1 MFGRRSPQRPA
12 DEFPIIVQHPQYL
25 ISLAQS
31 AGADTTEA
39 QASLANAMGS
49 ADLKSLYIYA
59 FDAAEKA
66 AEALVLRHLRLL
78 QAEGLLYGEVEWMLR
93 TAKADWLRASNES
106 VARASKIVE
115 RAKSRGTDLK
125 GRAVAAKSRIDAL
138 LDQIEAPAYASPR
151 MRLRAAEFRDR
162 IDAVIDQLLDE
173 DVPGAGAAAE
183 ALQVEMLGLEER
195 RGKALQ
201 AVSRATLLLRQI
213 SDLSASFDPEL
224 ARMEEMLISARAMAE
239 GEEFESAIGIAG
251 AIKPLAMQHLP
262 EKMRA
267 PWPYVCPICF
277 GPQCPE
283 CAVRIDAGNQRCHI
297 ACECGAGYHICCLSV
312 QKDFPCSYCDR
323 ILNKGDKAAAA
334 G

>member
-1 MFGRRSPQRPA
+1 VFGRRPAQRPA

-25 ISLAQS
+25 ISLAQA
-31 AGADTTEA
+31 AGADAAEA
-39 QASLANAMGS
+39 QASLASAMNA
-49 ADLKSLYIYA
+49 ADVKSLYIYA

-66 AEALVLRHLRLL
+66 AEALVQRHLRLL
-78 QAEGLLYGEVEWMLR
+78 QGEGIMFGEVEWMLR
-93 TAKADWLRASNES
+93 SAKADWLRASNES
-106 VARASKIVE
+106 VARAAKTVE
-115 RAKSRGTDLK
+115 KAKSKGTDLK
-125 GRAVAAKSRIDAL
+125 SRAVAAKSRVDAL

-173 DVPGAGAAAE
+173 DVPGASASAD
-183 ALQVEMLGLEER
+183 ALQSEMQALEER
-195 RGKALQ
+195 RGKAMQ

-213 SDLSASFDPEL
+213 SDLSPSFDPEV

-277 GPQCPE
+277 GAQCPE
-283 CAVRIDAGNQRCHI
+283 CAVRIDAAGNRCHL

-312 QKDFPCSYCDR
+312 QKEFPCSYCDR
-323 ILNKGDKAAAA
+323 VLNKGERTAS
-334 G
+334 